1 MKAARDTWINPAVA
15 LSLCAGGGA
24 LFAWL
29 RTPLPWMIG
38 PLVVMAACNF
48 SGARLRSVPGSR
60 QLGQLIIGTALGL
73 YFTPV
78 VARQVV
84 SSWPLLLVAALFA
97 IVLAWACGWFL
108 SRVTGTDRTTAFFAS
123 VPGGAAEMAVL
134 GERFGARVDR
144 VVFAQSMRVLVVVI
158 AVPFALTYSGV
169 HGADL
174 YSPAPVPLD
183 WTKLAL
189 LLGLAAV
196 AGTLVT
202 MAGMPNSYMFG
213 PLLVSIALTSNELQL
228 SSIPTG
234 ITNFGQLMLGCAL
247 ASRFEREFLRGLGGY
262 AGAVLASIVLAML
275 LAAAFSAG
283 LARLT
288 GLPVPSLVLATA
300 PGGIAEMCITAKVLR
315 LGVPLVTAAHV
326 TRVLILIN
334 ATAPLFRVA
343 KFFAKR

>member
-1 MKAARDTWINPAVA
+1 MKAARDTWVNPVVA
-15 LSLCAGGGA
+15 LALCASGGA
-24 LFAWL
+24 TFAWL
-29 RTPLPWMIG
+29 KTPLPWMIG
-38 PLVVMAACNF
+38 PLLVMATCNF

-78 VARQVV
+78 VARQVA

-97 IVLAWACGWFL
+97 IALAWACGWFL

-169 HGADL
+169 HGADA
-174 YSPAPVPLD
+174 YSPAPLALD
-183 WTKLAL
+183 WTMLVL
-189 LLGLAAV
+189 LLLLVAAAGALA
-196 AGTLVT
+196 T
-202 MAGMPNSYMFG
+202 MAGMPNPYMFG
-213 PLLVSIALTSNELQL
+213 PLLVSIALTSNEVQL
-228 SSIPTG
+228 SSVPTG
-234 ITNFGQLMLGCAL
+234 ITNLGQLMLGCAL

-283 LARLT
+283 VAWLT

-300 PGGIAEMCITAKVLR
+300 PGGIAEMCITAKVLQ

-343 KFFAKR
+343 RFLARR